1 MCVASI
7 LGRAIICVC
16 MEASALPSELSFGFI
31 HEMYG
36 NVVDQRVDEHPCLL
50 HPPIFP
56 FFEIASTSCHKA
68 EEKERRGDRSRAV
81 TGSWLHSTRW
91 TREAGHHDGDARPSP
106 PPPLPPPPQPTGV
119 GGTEDAP
126 ANNQVHTF
134 PRYTVDCCR
143 ECRRVPVLGNVG

>member
-106 PPPLPPPPQPTGV
+106 PPPPPPTPTTHWGWRDR
-119 GGTEDAP
+119 GRPCQQSSPHFSAIYSG
-126 ANNQVHTF
+126 
-134 PRYTVDCCR
+134 
-143 ECRRVPVLGNVG
+143 LL